1 MLDQAAVTLPERRL
15 LIHGAWTDAASGKSF
30 STINPATE
38 EIITR
43 VAEAGAADIDAA
55 VKSAR
60 RALEEG
66 PWRLMTGAQRGRLLR
81 RLADLIERDRE
92 NLVTLE
98 AIDAGKPLAATRRQD
113 LPAAIDCLEYYAGWA
128 DKIAGE
134 IVPARADALTYVTRQ
149 PVGVVAAIV
158 PWNFPLMNAVWKIAP
173 ALACGCTVVLKPAE
187 LTPLSALRLGEL
199 ALEAGLPPGVLNIV
213 PGFGTVAGQALI
225 EHPEVDKISFTGSP
239 QVGKHIMATAAQQCK
254 HVTLEL
260 GGKSP
265 NLIFEDADLDA
276 AAHAAG
282 SGIFFNAGQ
291 VCSAG
296 SRILVH
302 ESRHDEFVDRLVG
315 RARRLKLGNPFDP
328 ETSMGPLISATQ
340 QERVLAHIERGRE
353 GGVRIA
359 SGGRAHGEKGYFIE
373 PTVLADADNAM
384 SIAQEEIFGP
394 VATVIPFK
402 DDAQA
407 IRMANDSRYSLAA
420 GLWTRDV
427 TRAHRV
433 AQALRAGTV
442 WINTFGPTDTRLPW
456 GGLGGDSGVG
466 RDLGRTA
473 LDNYTEQKAVWLH
486 LGKVA

>member
-1 MLDQAAVTLPERRL
+1 MLDHIAITLPEKRL
-15 LIHGAWTDAASGKSF
+15 LIHGRWTDAASGASF
-30 STINPATE
+30 NTIDPATGDV
-38 EIITR
+38 ITQI
-43 VAEAGAADIDAA
+43 AEAGATDVDAA
-55 VKSAR
+55 VASAR
-60 RALEEG
+60 RALEDG
-66 PWRLMTGAQRGRLLR
+66 PWGRMTGAQRGRILR
-81 RLADLIERDRE
+81 RLADLIEQHRE
-92 NLVTLE
+92 ELVALE
-98 AIDAGKPLAATRRQD
+98 AFDAGKPLAATKRQD
-113 LPAAIDCLEYYAGWA
+113 LPAVIDCLEYYAGWA

-134 IVPARADALTYVTRQ
+134 VIPARADALTYVTRQ

-199 ALEAGLPPGVLNIV
+199 ALAAGLPPGVLNIV
-213 PGFGTVAGQALI
+213 PGFGNVAGQALI
-225 EHPEVDKISFTGSP
+225 EHPGVDKISFTGSP
-239 QVGKHIMATAAQQCK
+239 QVGKHIMAIAAQQCK

-260 GGKSP
+260 GGKSA
-265 NLIFEDADLDA
+265 NIIFADADLDT
-276 AAHAAG
+276 AAHASG

-302 ESRHDEFVDRLVG
+302 ESVHDAFVERLVE
-315 RARRLKLGNPFDP
+315 RARRLKLGNPFDAS
-328 ETSMGPLISATQ
+328 TTMGPVISALQ
-340 QERVLAHIERGRE
+340 QERVIQHIARGRE
-353 GGVRIA
+353 EGAKVA
-359 SGGRAHGEKGYFIE
+359 SGGEAHGEKGFFVQ
-373 PTVLADADNAM
+373 PTVLTGATNDM
-384 SIAQEEIFGP
+384 SVAQEEIFGP
-394 VATVIPFK
+394 VATVIAFK
-402 DDAQA
+402 DDAEA
-407 IRMANDSRYSLAA
+407 VRIANASRYSLAA

-427 TRAHRV
+427 TRAHRI

-473 LDNYTEQKAVWLH
+473 LENYTEQKAVWLH

>member
-1 MLDQAAVTLPERRL
+1 MLDGATTSLPDCRL
-15 LIHGAWTDAASGKSF
+15 LINGKWISAQSGAVFA
-30 STINPATE
+30 TIDPATE
-38 EIITR
+38 DVIAE
-43 VAEAGAADIDAA
+43 VAEARAADIDAA
-55 VKSAR
+55 VKAAR
-60 RALEEG
+60 AALEEG
-66 PWRLMTGAQRGRLLR
+66 PWRLMSGAQRGRLLR
-81 RLADLIERDRE
+81 KLADLIEQDRD
-92 NLVTLE
+92 NLVALE
-98 AIDAGKPLAATRRQD
+98 ALDAGKPLAATRRQD

-134 IVPARADALTYVTRQ
+134 VVPTRVDALTYVTRQ

-199 ALEAGLPPGVLNIV
+199 ALAAGIPPGVLNIV

-225 EHPEVDKISFTGSP
+225 EHPGVDKISFTGSP
-239 QVGKHIMATAAQQCK
+239 QVGKHIMATAAQDCK
-254 HVTLEL
+254 RVTLEL

-265 NLIFEDADLDA
+265 NVVFEDADIEA

-302 ESRHDEFVDRLVG
+302 ESRYDELVERLVT
-315 RARRLKLGNPFDP
+315 RARRLKAGSPFNA
-328 ETSMGPLISATQ
+328 ETTLGPLISATQ
-340 QERVLAHIERGRE
+340 RERVLGHIERGRD
-353 GGVRIA
+353 GGARVA
-359 SGGRAHGEKGYFIE
+359 CGGSGVGERGYFVA
-373 PTVLADADNAM
+373 PTVLADANNAM
-384 SIAQEEIFGP
+384 SVAQDEIFGP

-402 DDAQA
+402 TDTEAVR
-407 IRMANDSRYSLAA
+407 IANDSRYSLAA
-420 GLWTRDV
+420 GLWTKDV
-427 TRAHRV
+427 TRAHRIS
-433 AQALRAGTV
+433 QALRAGTV

-456 GGLGGDSGVG
+456 GGFGGDSGMG

-473 LDNYTEQKAVWLH
+473 LDNYTEQKTVWLH
-486 LGKVA
+486 LGKVV